1 MACRSHYNIVLRIKK
16 VMTYKEKIQSM
27 TDTELDTELENVIE
41 CRALGYQM
49 LGSGDLMIQASIT
62 LCDDAIEAIKL
73 EKSNRVINSR
83 KA

>member
-1 MACRSHYNIVLRIKK
+1 
-16 VMTYKEKIQSM
+16 MTYKEKIQSM
-27 TDTELDTELENVIE
+27 TDTEVDTELGNVSAR
-41 CRALGYQM
+41 RALGYQM

-62 LCDDAIEAIKL
+62 LCDDAIEDIKL

>member
-1 MACRSHYNIVLRIKK
+1 
-16 VMTYKEKIQSM
+16 MTYKEKIQSM

-41 CRALGYQM
+41 RRALGYQM

>member
-1 MACRSHYNIVLRIKK
+1 
-16 VMTYKEKIQSM
+16 MTYKEKIQSM
-27 TDTELDTELENVIE
+27 TDIELDTELENVIE
-41 CRALGYQM
+41 RRALGYQM

>member
-1 MACRSHYNIVLRIKK
+1 
-16 VMTYKEKIQSM
+16 MTYKEKIQSM
-27 TDTELDTELENVIE
+27 TDTELDTELGNVIE
-41 CRALGYQM
+41 RRALGYQM

-62 LCDDAIEAIKL
+62 LCDDAIEDIKL